1 MQIKNNIWKQ
11 HAGDETLFIKKYDQ
25 MHVFEKVALIHEQLE
40 QLRFPYTIPLK
51 KSREPNVIVQSW
63 QKNSYSANFGKETHR
78 KKAVKILKALH
89 ETNKHIEWSHY
100 PVIPKHKLIQK
111 WNARLERFLFQ
122 ENELVKYLSHHYYD
136 IVLYA
141 NKALKKI
148 QQNPGPTPK
157 KLTLLH
163 GDVVHHNFLITK
175 DGMKL
180 IDFDLAVVGDAAEE
194 MILWMHRALPNLD
207 YNLETLLREN
217 KYLRDICLSKLH
229 YLQYPNE
236 LLREWQYV
244 LHLGDYE
251 RDAFLDYIMPFTE
264 NALRH
269 WPELMVA
276 TEKIQEMFE
285 VG

>member
-11 HAGDETLFIKKYDQ
+11 HAGNETLFIKKYDQ
-25 MHVFEKVALIHEQLE
+25 FHVFEKVALIHEELE
-40 QLRFPYTIPLK
+40 KIQFPYIIPLK
-51 KSREPNVIVQSW
+51 KSEEPYLLVQSW
-63 QKNSYSANFGKETHR
+63 QKNSYSADFSKTKHR

-89 ETNKHIEWSHY
+89 ETNEQIEWSHY
-100 PVIPKHKLIQK
+100 SVIPKKKKKKK
-111 WNARLERFLFQ
+111 WNARLERFLLQ
-122 ENELVKYLSHHYYD
+122 ENELVKYLRHQYYD

-148 QQNPGPTPK
+148 RQNPGSFPTK
-157 KLTLLH
+157 MTLLH
-163 GDVVHHNFLITK
+163 GDVVHHNFLMTR
-175 DGMKL
+175 DGLKL

-194 MILWMHRALPNLD
+194 MILWMHRALPNVD
-207 YNLETLLREN
+207 YDIETLLNEN
-217 KYLRDICLSKLH
+217 KYLREICLSKLH

-251 RDAFLDYIMPFTE
+251 KDAFLEYIMPFTE
-264 NALRH
+264 KALRH
-269 WPELMVA
+269 WPELMA
-276 TEKIQEMFE
+276 TTDKIQEMFE

>member
-11 HAGDETLFIKKYDQ
+11 HSGNETLFIKKYDQ
-25 MHVFEKVALIHEQLE
+25 IHVFEKVALIHEKLE
-40 QLRFPYTIPLK
+40 KIRFPYIIPLK
-51 KSREPNVIVQSW
+51 RSKEPYLLVQSW
-63 QKNSYSANFGKETHR
+63 QKNSYSADFSKVKHR

-89 ETNKHIEWSHY
+89 ETNKHVDWHLYSE
-100 PVIPKHKLIQK
+100 IPKQKLIQK
-111 WNARLERFLFQ
+111 WQARLERFLMQ
-122 ENELVKYLSHHYYD
+122 EKELVKYLRHHYYD

-141 NKALKKI
+141 NKALEKI
-148 QQNPGPTPK
+148 QQKPGTGPK
-157 KLTLLH
+157 TLTLLH

-180 IDFDLAVVGDAAEE
+180 IDFDLAVVGDPAEE
-194 MILWMHRALPNLD
+194 MILWMHRALPNMD
-207 YNLETLLREN
+207 YDLERLLLEQ
-217 KYLRDICLSKLH
+217 KYLREICLAKLH

-244 LHLGDYE
+244 LHLGDHE
-251 RDAFLDYIMPFTE
+251 KDVFLEYIMPFTE
-264 NALRH
+264 KALRH
-269 WPELMVA
+269 WPDLMSA

>member
-11 HAGDETLFIKKYDQ
+11 HAGNETLFIKKYDQ
-25 MHVFEKVALIHEQLE
+25 FHVFEKVALIHEELE
-40 QLRFPYTIPLK
+40 KIQFPYIIPLK
-51 KSREPNVIVQSW
+51 KSEEPYLLVQSW
-63 QKNSYSANFGKETHR
+63 QKNSYSADFSKTKHR
-78 KKAVKILKALH
+78 KKAVK
-89 ETNKHIEWSHY
+89 
-100 PVIPKHKLIQK
+100 KLIQK
-111 WNARLERFLFQ
+111 WNARLERFLLQ
-122 ENELVKYLSHHYYD
+122 ENELVKYLRHQYYD

-148 QQNPGPTPK
+148 RQNPGSFPTK
-157 KLTLLH
+157 MTLLH
-163 GDVVHHNFLITK
+163 GDVVHHNFLMTR

-194 MILWMHRALPNLD
+194 MILWMHRALPNVD
-207 YNLETLLREN
+207 YDIETLLNEN
-217 KYLRDICLSKLH
+217 KYLREICLSKLH

-251 RDAFLDYIMPFTE
+251 KDAFLEYIMPFTE
-264 NALRH
+264 KALRH
-269 WPELMVA
+269 WPELMA
-276 TEKIQEMFE
+276 TTDKIQEMFE